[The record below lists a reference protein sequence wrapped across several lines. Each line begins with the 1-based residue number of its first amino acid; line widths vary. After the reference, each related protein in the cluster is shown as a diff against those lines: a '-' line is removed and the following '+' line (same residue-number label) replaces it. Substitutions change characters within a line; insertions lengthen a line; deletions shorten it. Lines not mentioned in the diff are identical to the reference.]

1 VPDFK
6 YLDRNLLYA
15 AVTEGVKN
23 LEVTAYLDSI
33 LEFVVPDGG
42 DSNYLAKLRSSWVST
57 RRQTEI
63 LQEFAPATGE
73 ISRDEELVRQ
83 CCDKLEK
90 QVSFL
95 YNQSPLAV
103 LEAKMAEPLLTL
115 QRQG

>member
-1 VPDFK
+1 
-6 YLDRNLLYA
+6 LIETLYA

-33 LEFVVPDGG
+33 LSLLSQMVRLKLPR
-42 DSNYLAKLRSSWVST
+42 KLRSSLGT
-57 RRQTEI
+57 RREAEI
-63 LQEFAPATGE
+63 LQSLHLQPVKFLGMRLAACA
-73 ISRDEELVRQ
+73 

-103 LEAKMAEPLLTL
+103 LEAKMAEPLTL

>member
-42 DSNYLAKLRSSWVST
+42 GSNYLA
-57 RRQTEI
+57 
-63 LQEFAPATGE
+63 
-73 ISRDEELVRQ
+73 
-83 CCDKLEK
+83 
-90 QVSFL
+90 
-95 YNQSPLAV
+95 N
-103 LEAKMAEPLLTL
+103 
-115 QRQG
+115 